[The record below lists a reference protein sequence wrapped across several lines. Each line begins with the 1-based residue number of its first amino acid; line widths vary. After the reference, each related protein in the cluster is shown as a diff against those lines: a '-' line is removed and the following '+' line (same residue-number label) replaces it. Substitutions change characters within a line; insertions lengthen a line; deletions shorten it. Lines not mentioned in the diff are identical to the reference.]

1 MCIKIV
7 ISTFAI
13 VIDLKKRNYKYIF
26 TLNQSNL
33 TRCTL
38 RKCSSISCQFDWFS
52 FVEWYRRWRHSSP
65 LGVQD
70 RSWRNIHLEF
80 DDIEFR
86 WRLYDNLD
94 LTRLTITRRVKHRT
108 QIEECFWIR
117 CIDISMQTY
126 MRISLVCGIPMTIH
140 VNWQL

>member
-38 RKCSSISCQFDWFS
+38 RKCNSIRIS
-52 FVEWYRRWRHSSP
+52 FISF
-65 LGVQD
+65 L
-70 RSWRNIHLEF
+70 L
-80 DDIEFR
+80 
-86 WRLYDNLD
+86 LD
-94 LTRLTITRRVKHRT
+94 GTQAMKAFLILRRVRSILKKYSFGNR
-108 QIEECFWIR
+108 
-117 CIDISMQTY
+117 
-126 MRISLVCGIPMTIH
+126 
-140 VNWQL
+140 